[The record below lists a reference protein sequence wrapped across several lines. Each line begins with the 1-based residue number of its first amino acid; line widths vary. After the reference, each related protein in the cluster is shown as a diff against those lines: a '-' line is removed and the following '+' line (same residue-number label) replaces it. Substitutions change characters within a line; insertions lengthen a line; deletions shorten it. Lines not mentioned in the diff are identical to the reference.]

1 MYPDPCDRVQLWRE
15 THLFHVDVTLQFDGA
30 CLAQG
35 FLPPGSWCG
44 LKHCKESAISQRH
57 VQTHAPC
64 AMLMFPHS
72 PSVLSFGFITFSSPL
87 FWEKKKITIFAK
99 RLHHHVIIIKE
110 ARPFRN
116 LILQEHFENSNQKTF
131 MRNWRKQELV
141 KKSFLKILEFEKTN
155 SNNLHEWERP
165 IGPYFVVL
173 PVLLA
178 PSALCQS
185 LPAGASSFFPCY
197 FWIHLFQFPKDR
209 T

>member
-1 MYPDPCDRVQLWRE
+1 MVFCHLVVGVVWSTARKV
-15 THLFHVDVTLQFDGA
+15 LFHRDMCKHMLLVQCLCSHIHPQFFLSGS
-30 CLAQG
+30 LL
-35 FLPPGSWCG
+35 FLP
-44 LKHCKESAISQRH
+44 LY
-57 VQTHAPC
+57 
-64 AMLMFPHS
+64 
-72 PSVLSFGFITFSSPL
+72 FGR
-87 FWEKKKITIFAK
+87 KKITVFAK
-99 RLHHHVIIIKE
+99 RLHHHVIIIRE

-131 MRNWRKQELV
+131 MRNWRRQELV
-141 KKSFLKILEFEKTN
+141 KKSFLKIWEFEKTN
-155 SNNLHEWERP
+155 SNNLHEWERS